1 MVNPDNK
8 RFHLIMGLCTNQSLK
23 DFLTANR
30 EDMMDEDNDMKKMQW
45 AAQVCII
52 CFQ

>member
-23 DFLTANR
+23 DFLTANSD
-30 EDMMDEDNDMKKMQW
+30 DMMDEANDIKKLQW